1 MRARALKRGLI
12 VSFCGVLALAA
23 YIGVRAYTCKAPQVT
38 FVSLQGEQMT
48 TQSLRGRVVL
58 VTFWAT
64 DCAVC
69 RKDMPALVETY
80 DRYRSRG
87 LEVIAVAMRYD
98 PPNYVIRYAE
108 QQRLPFKVALDPMGE
123 LARAFGDV
131 QLTPTMLVIDKR
143 GRVLERLQGE
153 PDFGKLRA
161 LLERKLA
168 ETV

>member
-1 MRARALKRGLI
+1 MPARALKRGLA
-12 VSFCGVLALAA
+12 VFACGVLALAA
-23 YIGVRAYTCKAPQVT
+23 YIGVRVSTCTAPQVT
-38 FVSLQGEQMT
+38 FVSLQGEKMT
-48 TQSLRGRVVL
+48 TQSLRGKVVL

-87 LEVIAVAMRYD
+87 LEMIAVAMQYD
-98 PPNYVIRYAE
+98 PPNYVIRYAA

-131 QLTPTMLVIDKR
+131 QLTPTTLVIDKR
-143 GRVLERLQGE
+143 GKILERLQGE
-153 PDFGKLRA
+153 PDFDKLRA
-161 LLERKLA
+161 LLERKLNEA
-168 ETV
+168 A